1 MSNRCR
7 KNTYQKQPEKPS
19 FCSKRVVR
27 TYKKNEFENI
37 SLQRNLSRIEKERF
51 NCGMIRLNNVD
62 KLHKIS
68 IKIKKTKAS
77 IAVSPDRRRFL
88 LENGFK
94 INCREFNIQ
103 DFMEI
108 IDDATLPKKQR
119 AKSAPPRLTKEKPM
133 LRLNDYITAKQE
145 EKKKE
150 EDQHNIE
157 KNDHDNDVDNV
168 KSNTENSNEKEVKQL
183 NKKLSGSSRIR
194 KAPIFRT
201 ITPPLKGREVWKVHE
216 EKEQEEIM
224 RKLSTSHSKSIHNYR
239 PASVLGKRLKDREE
253 VKRSKS
259 PNPVIEKEINQEVE
273 DYRMRVLSKH
283 KLNQEMNKKT
293 NNLLKNRHKS
303 ATVLPTT
310 QTVLEVPVPKETFP
324 LSTPRRQRSRTEVW
338 TGRSK
343 GSRNIENNN
352 DNKDRAHQ
360 SHKKLRSSTIADT
373 SFTQMQVTIKGQ
385 SLQLFVSKFK

>member
-1 MSNRCR
+1 MSNRCS
-7 KNTYQKQPEKPS
+7 KNTYQAQPEKPS
-19 FCSKRVVR
+19 FCSRKVVR

-37 SLQRNLSRIEKERF
+37 SLQKNLSRIEKERF

-68 IKIKKTKAS
+68 AKIKKTKAS

-239 PASVLGKRLKDREE
+239 PASVLGKRLKDR
-253 VKRSKS
+253 
-259 PNPVIEKEINQEVE
+259 
-273 DYRMRVLSKH
+273 M
-283 KLNQEMNKKT
+283 
-293 NNLLKNRHKS
+293 
-303 ATVLPTT
+303 
-310 QTVLEVPVPKETFP
+310 
-324 LSTPRRQRSRTEVW
+324 
-338 TGRSK
+338 
-343 GSRNIENNN
+343 
-352 DNKDRAHQ
+352 
-360 SHKKLRSSTIADT
+360 
-373 SFTQMQVTIKGQ
+373 
-385 SLQLFVSKFK
+385 